1 MTGMGEALGL
11 VHLRLLRVY
20 LVYARSAGA
29 CSVPRDVSAYAVFHI
44 RIIIPFDFF
53 FLMFAHKSWRGG
65 LKTAP
70 TPDSDHLLQNYDE
83 KDGAG
88 LTMFKNISS

>member
-1 MTGMGEALGL
+1 MTYGNHTFKWNVSESPAKAEGSLTTGMGEALGL

-29 CSVPRDVSAYAVFHI
+29 CPVPRDVSAYAVFHS

-53 FLMFAHKSWRGG
+53 LLMFAHKSWPGG
-65 LKTAP
+65 
-70 TPDSDHLLQNYDE
+70 
-83 KDGAG
+83 
-88 LTMFKNISS
+88 